1 MDLQMHFNDVFPFII
16 ILLSISLFT
25 PKREPLK
32 NLHCTPFFLFLVIII
47 IIIKSFYSLRKLHFW
62 DFLFVNG
69 KLRLY
74 RLGFPKDNDL
84 QITSTVMHM

>member
-1 MDLQMHFNDVFPFII
+1 MHFNDVFPFII

-32 NLHCTPFFLFLVIII
+32 NLHCTLFFLSLVIIII

-84 QITSTVMHM
+84 QIASTVMLM